1 MNYAMRH
8 PKGKVLPQSGPRLV
22 RPWRYASRAADAVGR
37 FLRML
42 RVRSAARPQVVLT
55 RRWWTKP
62 STTAFV
68 QRLSWL
74 ALPITALW
82 VGSAVY
88 EIVTKEQSPVEKWCQ
103 QSHSSG
109 CAVTYGFLAPFLILG
124 LATFIF
130 LSVQYL
136 SVRRPLS
143 RTARKD
149 PRSLVPTAGPTV
161 KDVVGRKEMCLVLSR
176 ALRDRRN
183 RRPYLLVGGVGAGKT
198 SVLVELTQMLAR
210 KGAIPVPVRLRDADM
225 DGSLLDF
232 RELGMKRFCE
242 EVDSG
247 VLSGRQAE
255 RVWRQLCMDDKA
267 VILADGL
274 EETFTEGEKQKERD
288 ILIRKAIQRAER
300 QKLPLVIASRPHPP
314 LQQTQAAV
322 IDLEPLSEEAALEY
336 LEKDRTDPD
345 PHRMSWIVE
354 TAAVSEA
361 PLYLQIAHE
370 LQDHH
375 LLEHLTGIRRDRK
388 LDTRS
393 ADRAELHL
401 RLLDTWR
408 NALISGRIH
417 GEIAL
422 PSEKREATI
431 EVISA
436 LAGIGLLQ
444 DRLEVAFD
452 ALIGAGPD
460 NAGPAAERAWGH
472 GPIVAPEFPDIWGR
486 LTERL
491 PACPGRTDAHRCR
504 TLLSLCAT
512 QGEQLGLVE
521 VRGERVRF
529 PHSTLQAYLG
539 SGYVDVSD
547 LEPLATSLQ
556 EPGPGRELLV
566 ALALNSRRE
575 DSRKDAE
582 NQHEAVV
589 QRLLEAAERRT
600 DAKALDLYAT
610 ALDIDSATGASAHHR
625 IVTSLCDRWQYI
637 TGGDRRTLEGTKED
651 VVHRVGDILR
661 AIGARSENQPGCP
674 APAYTPFFRIAEYEP
689 SYPIRLAIAQEM
701 GAGGDKA
708 FDALRSMFPLP
719 KNGPPEENDPWAQYE
734 TALREQLYAEHR
746 AREESHHHTTP
757 GDQAHEQYV
766 KQKQENITQRSR
778 IWRRFVMRAW
788 LVPMMVGSVGDKH
801 RNQAKERLRLWLDH
815 LEPEHSASQR
825 ADMPLSLEIALA
837 QGFKSAAN
845 RRERHPHTNEDSREY
860 LVEEAEAML
869 AHARF
874 WYSQLTLIHALCLW
888 ELRDGT
894 SRPSAKTDPTQVVK
908 RWLALAGS
916 KQDPLARHPDDRTRK
931 GERLHPFV
939 TAAAGLAVL
948 ALESGHP
955 ERFIWI
961 DEMGVMNNIG
971 SSPADPGAY
980 RRHALWIPP
989 SVGWSTLHPHAQQL
1003 LADVLLLLNLAQR
1016 DCRPDEL
1023 EARLTRANRTVLPPC
1038 LTKEREPLRPRRTV
1052 GMAENAPPGSTCARD
1067 YPFELCP
1074 YPAMGEQP
1082 RAEVREAFCRQQQ
1095 ALLHPYR
1102 RVGILGP
1109 LSWLRRKRAPWH
1121 RMTCSELH
1129 RFWEDM
1135 ATRSR
1140 TPSC

>member
-1 MNYAMRH
+1 M
-8 PKGKVLPQSGPRLV
+8 VLP
-22 RPWRYASRAADAVGR
+22 
-37 FLRML
+37 
-42 RVRSAARPQVVLT
+42 

-82 VGSAVY
+82 VGSGVY

-109 CAVTYGFLAPFLILG
+109 CAVTYGFLAPFLTIG

-143 RTARKD
+143 RTARKN
-149 PRSLVPTAGPTV
+149 PRSLVPTAGPTI

-176 ALRDRRN
+176 ALRDRRT

-198 SVLVELTQMLAR
+198 SVLVELTQMLAK

-225 DGSLLDF
+225 DRSRLDF

-242 EVDSG
+242 EVDHG

-288 ILIRKAIQRAER
+288 VLIRKAIERAER

-375 LLEHLTGIRRDRK
+375 LLEHLTGISRSGE

-408 NALISGRIH
+408 EALISGRIH

-422 PSEKREATI
+422 PSDKREATI

-452 ALIGAGPD
+452 ALIGVGPDDAGPD
-460 NAGPAAERAWGH
+460 AARAWGH
-472 GPIVAPEFPDIWGR
+472 VPTAAPAFPGIWKR

-491 PACPGRTDAHRCR
+491 PECPGLTDMHRCR

-529 PHSTLQAYLG
+529 PHSILQAYLG
-539 SGYVDVSD
+539 SGYVGVSVT
-547 LEPLATSLQ
+547 ASLQ

-566 ALALNSRRE
+566 ALVLNSRKE
-575 DSRKDAE
+575 DSRKEAE
-582 NQHEAVV
+582 NRHEAVV
-589 QRLLEAAERRT
+589 QRLREAAEKRT
-600 DAKALDLYAT
+600 DAKALDLYAA
-610 ALDIDSATGASAHHR
+610 ALDIDSATGASAHQE
-625 IVTSLCDRWQYI
+625 IVTSLRDRWQYI
-637 TGGDRRTLEGTKED
+637 AGGDRRTLQGAKED
-651 VVHRVGDILR
+651 VVHRVGDVLR
-661 AIGARSENQPGCP
+661 AIGARSEKQPDGP
-674 APAYTPFFRIAEYEP
+674 APAYAPFFEIAENEP
-689 SYPIRLAIAQEM
+689 SYPIRLAIAQEI
-701 GAGGDKA
+701 GAGGDNA
-708 FDALRSMFPLP
+708 FDVLRTMFPLP
-719 KNGPPEENDPWAQYE
+719 ENGPPEENDPWVQYE
-734 TALREQLYAEHR
+734 TALREQLHAEHR
-746 AREESHHHTTP
+746 TREEDLRSP
-757 GDQAHEQYV
+757 VSGDQAHKQY
-766 KQKQENITQRSR
+766 KEHKKESDEQRSR
-778 IWRRFVMRAW
+778 IWRRFTMRAW

-801 RNQAKERLRLWLDH
+801 RNQAKERLRLWLAH

-825 ADMPLSLEIALA
+825 ADLPLSLEIALA

-845 RRERHPHTNEDSREY
+845 RRERHPHTHEEPREY

-869 AHARF
+869 THARF

-894 SRPSAKTDPTQVVK
+894 SRPSAKADPTQSVK

-916 KQDPLARHPDDRTRK
+916 KQDPVARHPDDRTRR

-939 TAAAGLAVL
+939 AEAAGLAVL

-971 SSPADPGAY
+971 SSPADPGVY
-980 RRHALWIPP
+980 RRHTLWIPP
-989 SVGWSTLHPHAQQL
+989 SVGWSTLHPRAQQL
-1003 LADVLLLLNLAQR
+1003 LADVLLLLNLVQR
-1016 DCRPDEL
+1016 SGRPEEL
-1023 EARLTRANRTVLPPC
+1023 EARLARADRCVLPPC
-1038 LTKEREPLRPRRTV
+1038 LDRDREPLRPRRTV
-1052 GMAENAPPGSTCARD
+1052 GMAEDAPPGSTCARD
-1067 YPFELCP
+1067 CPFELCP

-1082 RAEVREAFCRQQQ
+1082 RAEMREAFCRQQQ
-1095 ALLHPYR
+1095 ALLRPYR
-1102 RVGILGP
+1102 RVGVMGP
-1109 LSWLRRKRAPWH
+1109 LSWMRRRRAPWH

-1135 ATRSR
+1135 AARSR
-1140 TPSC
+1140 TPSS